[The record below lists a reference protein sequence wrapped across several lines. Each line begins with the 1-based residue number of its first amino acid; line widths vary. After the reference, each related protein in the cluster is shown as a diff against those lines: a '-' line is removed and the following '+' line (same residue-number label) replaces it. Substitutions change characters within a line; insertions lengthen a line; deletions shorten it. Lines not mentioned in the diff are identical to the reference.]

1 MIIGF
6 LFTIKGAFNI
16 LNCLNYFIF
25 KDNFKMITMELT
37 SVYKSP
43 VSVHEITYI
52 YCYQSIHQGTNVK
65 YKTKGHD
72 YKKEVGDIDF
82 FYYDERLHIVYED
95 EEYVISYMILGIF
108 LFLFGLRIIFLYIF
122 MRILYSLRFDAK
134 KDCMTVATIFFVLV
148 LEQNS

>member
-16 LNCLNYFIF
+16 LKGLNYFIF
-25 KDNFKMITMELT
+25 KDNFKMIPMELT

-43 VSVHEITYI
+43 VSTHEITYI
-52 YCYQSIHQGTNVK
+52 YRYQSIHQGTNVK

-95 EEYVISYMILGIF
+95 EEYVTSYMILGIF
-108 LFLFGLRIIFLYIF
+108 LFLFGLRIIFLYI
-122 MRILYSLRFDAK
+122 
-134 KDCMTVATIFFVLV
+134 
-148 LEQNS
+148 

>member
-1 MIIGF
+1 MIS
-6 LFTIKGAFNI
+6 
-16 LNCLNYFIF
+16 
-25 KDNFKMITMELT
+25 MELT

-52 YCYQSIHQGTNVK
+52 YCYQ

-95 EEYVISYMILGIF
+95 EEYVTSYMILGIF
-108 LFLFGLRIIFLYIF
+108 LFLFGLRIIFCTYKREDDIH
-122 MRILYSLRFDAK
+122 
-134 KDCMTVATIFFVLV
+134 
-148 LEQNS
+148 

>member
-1 MIIGF
+1 
-6 LFTIKGAFNI
+6 
-16 LNCLNYFIF
+16 
-25 KDNFKMITMELT
+25 MELT

-43 VSVHEITYI
+43 VSVYEITYI

-95 EEYVISYMILGIF
+95 EEYH
-108 LFLFGLRIIFLYIF
+108 LYYQYNPYGSVWGNMHWGHSTSQI
-122 MRILYSLRFDAK
+122 
-134 KDCMTVATIFFVLV
+134 
-148 LEQNS
+148 